1 MLNNKRENTMIQENL
16 IDNNFEDRMIQSI
29 DMNNVINQLTPRE
42 IVVLKMRFMNY
53 TLKMIGQSEEFKIAS
68 RLMKDIVKTD
78 TVDAERIRQIEARAM
93 RKLRHPSR
101 SNALK
106 HLLIND

>member
-1 MLNNKRENTMIQENL
+1 MLQENL

-106 HLLIND
+106 DLLIND

>member
-1 MLNNKRENTMIQENL
+1 MIQKNL

-29 DMNNVINQLTPRE
+29 DINNVINSLTPRE
-42 IVVLKMRFMNY
+42 RIVLRMRFMNY

-78 TVDAERIRQIEARAM
+78 TVDAERIRQIEAKAM

-101 SNALK
+101 LNALK
-106 HLLIND
+106 YLLIND

>member
-1 MLNNKRENTMIQENL
+1 MLQENL

>member
-1 MLNNKRENTMIQENL
+1 MIQENL
-16 IDNNFEDRMIQSI
+16 IDNNFEDRMIQTI
-29 DMNNVINQLTPRE
+29 DMNNILNQLTPRE